1 MHLLCLLLTLA
12 ALALGSGSAATL
24 PTAAQ
29 SVFSSDPNPNPSPSS
44 SPSASPSLNP
54 GQEYVGEYAEG
65 EAETGSFDFGGLQFD
80 GVTPHTTQISV
91 SNGVTP
97 CSLSSPELNEC
108 IRGLIQTF
116 APKLKYHGVPEYNM
130 GSIDPYFYKRGIFRY
145 TNDGIQGGLL
155 IKNMEIYGISDLQ
168 VNSVV
173 SNFTENGF
181 VIKLGLGLPQLKAG
195 GHFKADVKF
204 GGLRLVPK
212 GPFNIT
218 VDNIKATILTDGHIE
233 QLPSGQQRLSLHRL
247 NANVNI
253 GEAKVVA
260 NGIFSDRNLN
270 GMILNLV
277 NENLPE
283 ITRVG
288 IPATREQWAPIL
300 VAHINEFFAK
310 VPIEKFLVQ

>member
-1 MHLLCLLLTLA
+1 MQLPCISLTILA
-12 ALALGSGSAATL
+12 ALALGSGYAATL
-24 PTAAQ
+24 PTSAP
-29 SVFSSDPNPNPSPSS
+29 SVFSSDPNPNPNSSPVEEFAAQTASFSDSHVAVPSS
-44 SPSASPSLNP
+44 SIDFADAVAPASATLSS
-54 GQEYVGEYAEG
+54 
-65 EAETGSFDFGGLQFD
+65 GS
-80 GVTPHTTQISV
+80 
-91 SNGVTP
+91 NEVTP
-97 CSLSSPELNEC
+97 CSLSSSDLNEC
-108 IRGLIQTF
+108 IRGLIQSF
-116 APKLKYHGVPEYNM
+116 APKLRYQGVPEFNM
-130 GSIDPYFYKRGIFRY
+130 DSIDPYFYKRGIFRY

-155 IKNMEIYGISDLQ
+155 IKNMEIYGISQLQ
-168 VNSVV
+168 VNSVAA
-173 SNFTENGF
+173 NFTDNGF
-181 VIKLGLGLPQLKAG
+181 IIKLGVELPQLKAG

-218 VDNIKATILTDGHIE
+218 IDNIKATILTDGHIE

-253 GEAKVVA
+253 GDAKVVA

-270 GMILNLV
+270 AMILNLV

-300 VAHINEFFAK
+300 IAHINEFFSK

>member
-1 MHLLCLLLTLA
+1 PALS
-12 ALALGSGSAATL
+12 ALAEGS
-24 PTAAQ
+24 
-29 SVFSSDPNPNPSPSS
+29 N
-44 SPSASPSLNP
+44 
-54 GQEYVGEYAEG
+54 E
-65 EAETGSFDFGGLQFD
+65 
-80 GVTPHTTQISV
+80 
-91 SNGVTP
+91 VTP

-108 IRGLIQTF
+108 IRGLIQAF
-116 APKLKYHGVPEYNM
+116 APKLKYQGVPEYNM
-130 GSIDPYFYKRGIFRY
+130 GSIDPYFYQRGIFRY

-155 IKNMEIYGISDLQ
+155 IKNMEIYGISQLQ
-168 VNSVV
+168 VNSVAA
-173 SNFTENGF
+173 NFTDKGF
-181 VIKLGLGLPQLKAG
+181 IIKLGVELPQLKAG

-218 VDNIKATILTDGHIE
+218 IDNVKATILTDGHIE

-253 GEAKVVA
+253 GDAKVVA
-260 NGIFSDRNLN
+260 NGIFSDRNLSKRTLRQQN
-270 GMILNLV
+270 SAISDIISLFFLFSDAMILNLV

-300 VAHINEFFAK
+300 IAHINEFFAK